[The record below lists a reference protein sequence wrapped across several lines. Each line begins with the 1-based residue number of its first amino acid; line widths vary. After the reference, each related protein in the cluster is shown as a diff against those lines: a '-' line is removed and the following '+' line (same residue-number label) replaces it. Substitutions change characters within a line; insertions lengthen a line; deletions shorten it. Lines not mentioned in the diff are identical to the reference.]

1 METFEQPEECSQF
14 SLACDSLGL
23 LYDKLPY
30 RYKMKH
36 LILEYYT
43 LAAKHG
49 DKMGYYNLGGFL
61 RQVMHDYDGALYWM
75 TRYVKEC
82 PNDCDGY
89 EELYLI
95 HRSLG
100 NYEKWREY
108 LKLSFE
114 HGNYNAFMTLL
125 TDEKDRDKRE
135 EIADMAYA
143 HKNKLKPLNIGKL
156 GLEYHNGKFVSRN
169 IERALELYHIAADKG
184 DVPAMYNLGSS
195 YKLGADRFPI
205 NYELGFKYLTMAA
218 DLNDTDAQRDLA
230 EYYVTGMGNIVPRD
244 PEKVKELY
252 KKSAEHNWRPNPYAC
267 FKMMDYTDVI
277 EEKEEWL
284 MKSLKNYNYST
295 VEQTPK
301 IMRIPTEL
309 LYRWKKLVEKIP
321 ELESRINE
329 LELRPPELGGP
340 LYEEAKKRFTENTR
354 DFL

>member
-184 DVPAMYNLGSS
+184 DVPAMYNL
-195 YKLGADRFPI
+195 
-205 NYELGFKYLTMAA
+205 
-218 DLNDTDAQRDLA
+218 